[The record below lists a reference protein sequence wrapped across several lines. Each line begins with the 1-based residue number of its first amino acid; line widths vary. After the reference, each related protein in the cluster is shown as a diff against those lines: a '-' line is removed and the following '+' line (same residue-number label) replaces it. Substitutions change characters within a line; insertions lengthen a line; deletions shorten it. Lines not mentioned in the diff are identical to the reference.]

1 VEAAQRVRPLP
12 PLWQAVTLFLT
23 AGGLFVAVNQIF
35 SLRFF
40 VGYTLLENRYLYLLL
55 GSFFPQVFLLF
66 PVGRGRAGSVPWYD
80 VVAFLLGMA
89 TSFFFAWH
97 GERMIREAW
106 EFRAPPHAV
115 GVGIVLW
122 ALLIEASRRVGGWAF
137 ALTLLLLSLYPV
149 YAGRLP
155 GPIAGF
161 NLSFT
166 DTIRYHMASVEAILG
181 IPMRVVG
188 TLIIGFIVFG
198 VVLQAAGGGLFFTRL
213 AMALLGTARG
223 GTAKVAILASALFG
237 TMSGSAVANVLSTG
251 SVTIPAMKRTG
262 FRPEDAAAVEANAST
277 GGLITPPVM
286 GATAF
291 VMASVLGI
299 PYLNVAI
306 AASIPAFLYFLSL
319 FLQLDGYA
327 ARRGLQGL
335 PRAELPSLPRTLAEG
350 WFYLFA
356 LAALVFFLVY
366 LRQEALAPFYA
377 SGALILLALLRRET
391 RWTPGRLLAFLEST
405 RGILAEL
412 VTVLAAVGL
421 FIGALSVTGVAG
433 TLTNDILFLAG
444 ENTLLLLVLG
454 AVVSFVLGL
463 ALTIT
468 PAYIFLAITLA
479 PAVIKQ
485 GLDPIAVHLYILYW
499 AMLSDITPP
508 VALSVVAASGLAG
521 APLMRSMVEAMRF
534 GAVKYVLP
542 LYFAYHPA
550 LVLREPNPLL
560 AAEVVATATLGVA
573 LVAYT
578 LQGYLPG
585 VGALK
590 SSPLGWAVR
599 LAVGVGG
606 LLVAFP
612 GRSVTAVG
620 LGFALGAYGLAFL
633 LARWRRGLVAEGRA
647 PAPSVER
654 GSATPR

>member
-166 DTIRYHMASVEAILG
+166 DTIRYHMSSVEAILG

-291 VMASVLGI
+291 MMASVLGI

-468 PAYIFLAITLA
+468 PAYIFLAIT
-479 PAVIKQ
+479 PCPRRHQ
-485 GLDPIAVHLYILYW
+485 TG
-499 AMLSDITPP
+499 
-508 VALSVVAASGLAG
+508 AG
-521 APLMRSMVEAMRF
+521 PHCRAPLHPLLGYAVGHNPSRRALGGSRLGPGGRSPDALD
-534 GAVKYVLP
+534 GGGDAVRGGEVRP
-542 LYFAYHPA
+542 P
-550 LVLREPNPLL
+550 LVLRLPPSPCPPG
-560 AAEVVATATLGVA
+560 AQPSPCRRSGSQRRPWAWPWWPIPFRATC
-573 LVAYT
+573 
-578 LQGYLPG
+578 QGWG
-585 VGALK
+585 
-590 SSPLGWAVR
+590 R
-599 LAVGVGG
+599 LRA
-606 LLVAFP
+606 
-612 GRSVTAVG
+612 
-620 LGFALGAYGLAFL
+620 
-633 LARWRRGLVAEGRA
+633 ARWGGRCAWRWGSEGYSWHSPGAAWRRWGWGLR
-647 PAPSVER
+647 
-654 GSATPR
+654 